1 MSTGEL
7 WARRAAE
14 LGMRTEML
22 ETMTERVTEHRL
34 KWIRAWEEKH
44 SKTIKDYNFQ
54 RGNLVLMRNSPADSG
69 LSAKSRPRYLGP
81 LVVISRN
88 RGGAYIL
95 CEMDGAVLT
104 RPVGAFRCIPYH
116 ARVSIPLPPIEE
128 FLDIDT
134 QYLREM
140 EASHEK
146 DLTFDG
152 YTPIENAEDPEFAE
166 ETSDQ
171 E

>member
-1 MSTGEL
+1 
-7 WARRAAE
+7 
-14 LGMRTEML
+14 
-22 ETMTERVTEHRL
+22 
-34 KWIRAWEEKH
+34 
-44 SKTIKDYNFQ
+44 
-54 RGNLVLMRNSPADSG
+54 
-69 LSAKSRPRYLGP
+69 
-81 LVVISRN
+81 
-88 RGGAYIL
+88 
-95 CEMDGAVLT
+95 MDGAVLT